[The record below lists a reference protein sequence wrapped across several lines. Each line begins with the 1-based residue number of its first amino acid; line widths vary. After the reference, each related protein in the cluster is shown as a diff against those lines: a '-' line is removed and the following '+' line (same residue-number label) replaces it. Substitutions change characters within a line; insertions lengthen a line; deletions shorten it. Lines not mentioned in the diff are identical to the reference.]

1 MKQLKDLY
9 DLLNHEVQMLHNVE
23 KHQIAALQRM
33 AKKASNP
40 ELQDAFEQHLE
51 ETKIHKQRLEVIAKI
66 LNIDPEGEGNPAIKG
81 LIAETEKVIHK
92 DATPETLDA
101 ALIAGAQKVEHYEI
115 SGYGTAAYL
124 AEELG
129 LPRISELLTISLL
142 QEQATDTILNT
153 LAKSKINE
161 KADIAYV

>member
-23 KHQIAALQRM
+23 KHQITALQRM

-142 QEQATDTILNT
+142 QEQATDTILNR